1 MSKKLVEVVSAVLFV
16 MGLGVN
22 ILAVVVGVPALMIL
36 GWCAVVAAFAL
47 PRTDIDMKGGK

>member
-1 MSKKLVEVVSAVLFV
+1 

-22 ILAVVVGVPALMIL
+22 ILAVVVEVPALMIL
-36 GWCAVVAAFAL
+36 GWCAVVTAFAL